1 LSGQYEV
8 AQKKDSIIPVLKT
21 LMKMNFGKLISTFG
35 EKIKKAYTWLD
46 GLFSLDHQ
54 KVGNLYLNFGTY
66 FGMIAAF
73 SSIYFRSDLFQHES
87 KMLLE
92 DPAFS
97 NLLLVAH
104 PWVMI
109 LFMIFPVLVGGYGNI
124 LIPPMVG
131 APRMAFP
138 TMNNI
143 SFWLLFLS
151 FSFLTAGL
159 LLEAITV
166 FGWIYD
172 FPFNIRGIYRDLS
185 ADLVIVSLHLLGAS
199 YFLCGVSYMATIF
212 IMKAEDMTMLRLDV
226 FAVFFVSLLFI
237 LLPLVLE
244 EVISIHLTSSN
255 FDIKLCE
262 LLGGDDLRYRKY
274 LFWLFFHSEVYLLPL
289 AAVILLDQLRDHP
302 TVM

>member
-1 LSGQYEV
+1 
-8 AQKKDSIIPVLKT
+8 
-21 LMKMNFGKLISTFG
+21 MKMDFRTIIANFR
-35 EKIKKAYTWLD
+35 EKSKKVYIWVD
-46 GLFSLDHQ
+46 GLFSLDHR
-54 KVGNLYLNFGTY
+54 KVGNLYLGFGSSC
-66 FGMIAAF
+66 GVIAAF
-73 SSIYFRSDLFQHES
+73 SSIYFTLDLFQHES
-87 KMLLE
+87 KILLA

-143 SFWLLFLS
+143 SFWLLPLS
-151 FSFLTAGL
+151 FSFLIAGL

-199 YFLCGVSYMATIF
+199 YFLCGVNYMATIF
-212 IMKAEDMTMLRLDV
+212 IMRAEDMTMLRLDV
-226 FAVFFVSLLFI
+226 FTVFFVSLLFI

-244 EVISIHLTSSN
+244 EAISIHLTSSN

-262 LLGGDDLRYRKY
+262 LLGGDDSKYRKY
-274 LFWLFFHSEVYLLPL
+274 LFWLFLHSEVYLFTL
-289 AAVILLDQLRDHP
+289 AAVLCLDQFSDHP
-302 TVM
+302 TLT

>member
-1 LSGQYEV
+1 LSSQYEV
-8 AQKKDSIIPVLKT
+8 AQKKNSIIPVLKI
-21 LMKMNFGKLISTFG
+21 LMKMNFRKLISTFG
-35 EKIKKAYTWLD
+35 EKIKKTYHWLD

-54 KVGNLYLNFGTY
+54 KVGNLYIVFGG
-66 FGMIAAF
+66 FCGVIAAF
-73 SSIYFRSDLFQHES
+73 SSIYFMLDLFQHES
-87 KMLLE
+87 RILLE
-92 DPAFS
+92 DPVFS

-109 LFMIFPVLVGGYGNI
+109 LFMIFPVLFGGYGNI

-143 SFWLLFLS
+143 SFWLLLLS

-172 FPFNIRGIYRDLS
+172 FPFNIRGIYMDLS

-199 YFLCGVSYMATIF
+199 YFLCGVNYMATIF
-212 IMKAEDMTMLRLDV
+212 IMRAEDMTMLRLDV

-244 EVISIHLTSSN
+244 EAILIHLTSSN

-274 LFWLFFHSEVYLLPL
+274 LFWLFFHSEVYLFTLG
-289 AAVILLDQLRDHP
+289 AVMYSDQFSLKIR
-302 TVM
+302 